1 MNSDDSPFASRRESP
16 GLPASPID
24 QAIDRA
30 VRKMMQ
36 VDPPAGLRRR
46 VMARIEAGPST
57 RGFMSSLRTG
67 PSTRGFMGSPGFAV
81 AAALAIVVLGVVAT
95 RYNRVAP
102 APVDAPAA
110 TVAVPEKT
118 PETTSRVEPPPQPV
132 AAPPARPRMTA
143 RTPGGFRREPIPM
156 APRGRHLRHADG
168 GDCGSGRSDRRRGLD
183 RPHCSRCRGQHRRA
197 GAARRAPGRC
207 PTDRNAANRDRA
219 ADHAAGRGTA
229 PHCAARPAQ
238 VAR

>member
-1 MNSDDSPFASRRESP
+1 MNNDDSPFASRRESP
-16 GLPASPID
+16 GLAASPID

-67 PSTRGFMGSPGFAV
+67 DATRGFMGSPGFAV
-81 AAALAIVVLGVVAT
+81 AAALALVVLGVVAT
-95 RYNRVAP
+95 RNNRVAP

-132 AAPPARPRMTA
+132 APPPVRPRVTP

-156 APRGRHLRHADG
+156 APVADIFG
-168 GDCGSGRSDRRRGLD
+168 TRT
-183 RPHCSRCRGQHRRA
+183 
-197 GAARRAPGRC
+197 AAI
-207 PTDRNAANRDRA
+207 AAA
-219 ADHAAGRGTA
+219 ADPTADEVWTA
-229 PHCAARPAQ
+229 PTTPDVEDSIAEPAPLVVRPVGVPPIETPPIVIAPLDMITPL
-238 VAR
+238 VGGRPPTAPPGPPK

>member
-16 GLPASPID
+16 GLAASPID

-57 RGFMSSLRTG
+57 RGFMGSLRTG

-81 AAALAIVVLGVVAT
+81 AAALAIVVLGVVVT
-95 RYNRVAP
+95 RNNRVAP
-102 APVDAPAA
+102 APIDLPAA

-132 AAPPARPRMTA
+132 AAPPVRPRVTA

-156 APRGRHLRHADG
+156 APVADIFG
-168 GDCGSGRSDRRRGLD
+168 TRT
-183 RPHCSRCRGQHRRA
+183 
-197 GAARRAPGRC
+197 AAI
-207 PTDRNAANRDRA
+207 AAA
-219 ADHAAGRGTA
+219 ADPIADAVWTA
-229 PHCAARPAQ
+229 PTAPDVEGSIAEPAPLVVRPIETPPIVIAPL
-238 VAR
+238 VVGRPPTAPPGPPR

>member
-1 MNSDDSPFASRRESP
+1 MNNDDSPFASRRESP

-57 RGFMSSLRTG
+57 RGFMGSVRTG
-67 PSTRGFMGSPGFAV
+67 PSTRGFMSSPGFAV

-95 RYNRVAP
+95 RNRVAP

-118 PETTSRVEPPPQPV
+118 PEATSRVEAPPQPV
-132 AAPPARPRMTA
+132 AAPPVRPRVTP

-156 APRGRHLRHADG
+156 APVADIFG
-168 GDCGSGRSDRRRGLD
+168 TRT
-183 RPHCSRCRGQHRRA
+183 
-197 GAARRAPGRC
+197 AAI
-207 PTDRNAANRDRA
+207 AAA
-219 ADHAAGRGTA
+219 ADPIADAVWTA
-229 PHCAARPAQ
+229 PTAPDVEDTIAEPAPLVVRPVGVPPIETPPIVIAPLDMITPL
-238 VAR
+238 VGGRPPTAPR